1 LCLYLVYTLAQALYD
16 IKLAGDFYT
25 FLGVSPGSPERE
37 IKAKFRR
44 LAAIFHPDKVR
55 ENNLDIPEDAFVQLR
70 LAQDTLLDPA
80 KKFAYERFG
89 PGVVRTVQPG
99 LKTTTDYVYL
109 GLRSKM
115 PEYAGNLVM
124 LVLLNYVWLSRWGQF
139 WRYFAVAVMAF
150 LELFFLTH
158 EWTPSA
164 LLART
169 GATLHAVFPQL
180 LPAHLLPFQILSVAR
195 RLSMSLNI
203 FISQL
208 APPSAKAGA
217 DPNQLILQQVAHLN
231 QIASGVDAEATS
243 LLQLQMAPF
252 KGSAHDTRALRSG
265 MRESLVSTAVKSN
278 PAVRKAVQDAIARRQ
293 VASSDHEHEVRH

>member
-1 LCLYLVYTLAQALYD
+1 
-16 IKLAGDFYT
+16 
-25 FLGVSPGSPERE
+25 
-37 IKAKFRR
+37 
-44 LAAIFHPDKVR
+44 
-55 ENNLDIPEDAFVQLR
+55 VQLR

-89 PGVVRTVQPG
+89 PGVVRIVQPG

-115 PEYAGNLVM
+115 PEYVGNLVM

-158 EWTPSA
+158 NWTPPT
-164 LLART
+164 LLSRA
-169 GATLHAVFPQL
+169 GVAMHAMFPQL

-208 APPSAKAGA
+208 APPSAKAQA
-217 DPNQLILQQVAHLN
+217 DPNQQILQQVAHLS
-231 QIASGVDAEATS
+231 QVASGVDAEATS

-252 KGSAHDTRALRSG
+252 KGSGQDVRALRNG
-265 MRESLVSTAVKSN
+265 MRESLVSTAVRSN
-278 PAVRKAVQDAIARRQ
+278 PAVRKAVQDAIARRR
-293 VASSDHEHEVRH
+293 VVESETGREAHV